1 VKIRK
6 ENFVVEIQNL
16 PQVQNKPNLD
26 NIFKSYL
33 GYHDLEGLH
42 NLLCYFERLYRR
54 VYLE

>member
-1 VKIRK
+1 M
-6 ENFVVEIQNL
+6 VEIQNL